1 ILYYLSQDEIA
12 RLSVLQPQVD
22 KLHEQLQEL
31 QQKEETPV
39 LFDADISAFQEHY
52 QHVLEDLRARERQL
66 VLVQS
71 SLPPARYKD
80 VMAALLAWLQQ
91 CENKLAIPSTAVTE
105 YPVMEQRLKDIKV
118 WDFKGTICRIQKPL
132 LLAKPLS

>member
-1 ILYYLSQDEIA
+1 MIGIRDLCKTAGLLADLCK
-12 RLSVLQPQVD
+12 RLCSDMFV
-22 KLHEQLQEL
+22 
-31 QQKEETPV
+31 
-39 LFDADISAFQEHY
+39 FFS
-52 QHVLEDLRARERQL
+52 L

-118 WDFKGTICRIQKPL
+118 WDFTEELKTH
-132 LLAKPLS
+132 